1 MADLSYRRES
11 FNVARQIDW
20 GAIWAGVFIF
30 TAIWSVFGLLGMALF
45 SGTLNSAANT
55 TNGASVGMAI
65 WAIVL
70 SIIAMYVAG
79 RQTGRLAGV
88 SNRHDGMIHG
98 LIMFGL
104 SVAAMLVLAALGGYT
119 SGAAVA
125 ANTNN
130 SYLLHM
136 SAPLGWTWFLSL
148 FLGWLAAMGGASTTA
163 GPRQRLETASNV
175 HDMHPAA

>member
-1 MADLSYRRES
+1 MADLSYQNENLKMARRT
-11 FNVARQIDW
+11 DW

-30 TAIWSVFGLLGMALF
+30 TAIWSVFGLLGMAIF
-45 SGTLNSAANT
+45 SGAANSAT
-55 TNGASVGMAI
+55 TGVSVGMAI

-104 SVAAMLVLAALGGYT
+104 SVAAMLVIAALGGYT
-119 SGAAVA
+119 TSGAGAA
-125 ANTNN
+125 ANANN

-136 SAPLGWTWFLSL
+136 SPALGWTWFLSL
-148 FLGWLAAMGGASTTA
+148 FLGWLAAMGGASTGTA
-163 GPRQRLETASNV
+163 TKQHQFEATSNV
-175 HDMHPAA
+175 HDMRPAA

>member
-1 MADLSYRRES
+1 MADLTYR
-11 FNVARQIDW
+11 NVGRQTDW

-30 TAIWSVFGLLGMALF
+30 TAIWSVFGLLGMAIF
-45 SGTLNSAANT
+45 SGAANSAANMM
-55 TNGASVGMAI
+55 NGASVGMAI

-88 SNRHDGMIHG
+88 NSRHDGLIHG

-104 SVAAMLVLAALGGYT
+104 SVAAVIVIGALGGYT
-119 SGAAVA
+119 TSAAGAAA
-125 ANTNN
+125 ST
-130 SYLLHM
+130 SSPYLLHM
-136 SAPLGWTWFLSL
+136 STGMGWTCFLAL
-148 FLGWLAAMGGASTTA
+148 FLGWLAAMGGASTGTSA
-163 GPRQRLETASNV
+163 KERLQTTTSTV